1 MHHAGIVF
9 NLFQKAKGECRIC
22 PYSGRNNCGRIAPIA
37 MPIQILSDDLAAKI
51 AAGEVIER
59 PASIVKELIE
69 NSLDAG
75 ARDIRIEVRG
85 GGQRLLRVA
94 DDGGGIPA
102 SEVVT
107 AFARHATSKIKS
119 VEDLSAIR
127 TLGFRGEALP
137 SIAAVAR
144 VTVITRAQG
153 EEQGTLYKLE
163 ESRTLAHQPHG
174 APRGTVVTV
183 EELFQNIPARLK
195 FIKAYGTEAAHI
207 AELVNAYAL
216 AYPTVRFS
224 LVNDGRLLFQCSGNG
239 KLFDA
244 LIKVLG
250 VETARE
256 MIQVTGGT
264 GDPTAGDQPST
275 IQVGGYV
282 SPPSVHRASRKTQ
295 YLFVNGRWIEDRAL
309 SHAVVEAYHTML
321 MVGRYPLYVL
331 NVKLPLDAIDVNV
344 HPTKAQVRFQQP
356 GDVYGAV
363 QRTVRRALTEAAPVP
378 NIASGVPV
386 IPSQQIELRQRL
398 GGTGHSAPGL
408 VPPADD
414 RGQHPAYVPPSPVAD
429 FPQTPIP
436 RPPGPSGGD
445 RGALSEAER
454 RGVEGGLPTVGVP
467 MLRVIGQIASTY
479 IIAEGPHGLYLVDQH
494 AAHERVLYEQ
504 FTAAHAAMQSPSQ
517 ALLEPLAVGLSAAQW
532 VVYDEQRELLEHV
545 GFRLEAFGGQTLM
558 LRAIPSVLKDR
569 EPRGALVQV
578 LDEMGEGSAPL
589 GPDAET
595 RLITSICKSAAVK
608 GGQTMSLEEMRALV
622 RDLEKTS
629 APHTCPHGRPTMIQ
643 LNLAQLEREFGRRG

>member
-1 MHHAGIVF
+1 M
-9 NLFQKAKGECRIC
+9 
-22 PYSGRNNCGRIAPIA
+22 APIP
-37 MPIQILSDDLAAKI
+37 MPIQILPDDLAAKI

-59 PASIVKELIE
+59 PASVIKELIE

-102 SEVVT
+102 AQVVT

-119 VEDLSAIR
+119 VEDLTAIR

-137 SIAAVAR
+137 SITAVAR

-153 EEQGTLYKLE
+153 EDQGTLYKLE
-163 ESRTLAHQPHG
+163 GNRTLAHQPFG

-183 EELFQNIPARLK
+183 EDLFQTVPARLK
-195 FIKAYGTEAAHI
+195 FLKAPGTEAAHI
-207 AELVNAYAL
+207 AELVNAFAL
-216 AYPTVRFS
+216 AYPDVRFS
-224 LVNDGRLLFQCSGNG
+224 LVNDGRLLFQCTANG

-256 MIQVTGGT
+256 MIRVTGGE
-264 GDPTAGDQPST
+264 GDATPGTEPSA
-275 IQVGGYV
+275 IHVSGYV

-309 SHAVVEAYHTML
+309 SHAVVEAYYTML
-321 MVGRYPLYVL
+321 MVGRYPVYVL
-331 NVKLPLDAIDVNV
+331 NVSLPLEDIDVNV
-344 HPTKAQVRFQQP
+344 HPTKAQVRFRQP
-356 GDVYGAV
+356 GEVYSAV
-363 QRTVRRALTEAAPVP
+363 QRTVRRALTDAAPIP
-378 NIASGVPV
+378 NVATGVPT
-386 IPSQQIELRQRL
+386 ISPQQLEVRQHL
-398 GGTGHSAPGL
+398 SDTAHSALGL
-408 VPPADD
+408 VPPA
-414 RGQHPAYVPPSPVAD
+414 
-429 FPQTPIP
+429 
-436 RPPGPSGGD
+436 GD
-445 RGALSEAER
+445 RGMHPPSVSR
-454 RGVEGGLPTVGVP
+454 PQGDTKGGPATVGVP

-479 IIAEGPHGLYLVDQH
+479 IIAEGPDGLYLVDQH

-504 FTAAHAAMQSPSQ
+504 LTAAHAASQPTSQ
-517 ALLEPLAVGLSAAQW
+517 ALLEPLAVGLSPAQW
-532 VVYDEQRELLEHV
+532 VVYEEQREALEHV

-558 LRAIPSVLKDR
+558 LRAMPPVFKDR
-569 EPRGALVQV
+569 EPRAALVQV
-578 LDEMGEGSAPL
+578 LDEMIEGAMPL
-589 GPDAET
+589 AQDNEA

-608 GGQTMSLEEMRALV
+608 GGYAMSLEEMRALV

-643 LNLAQLEREFGRRG
+643 LNLGMLEREFGRRG